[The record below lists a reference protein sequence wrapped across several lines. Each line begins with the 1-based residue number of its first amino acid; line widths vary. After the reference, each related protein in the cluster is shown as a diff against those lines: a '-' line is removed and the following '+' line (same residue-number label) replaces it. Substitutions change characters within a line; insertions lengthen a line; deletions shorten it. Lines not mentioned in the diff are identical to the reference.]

1 VLQRDDAPAVV
12 DLLRQVI
19 SQPMED
25 IRQVLL
31 LQDASST
38 ALPVSGPSP
47 SSSSS
52 SSSSVASASIK
63 KTEEMVVSKLW
74 MIEKA
79 IRGAAEI
86 LGDVLPLVE
95 EGSSSSS
102 PPPPWLSTGRDE
114 ILADLGRPEDRQ
126 YLASIRLQ
134 VAQFLQ
140 FFQEEIQ
147 QQQLS
152 GQQQHQQLSGQ
163 QQQAPMSSLPSTEH
177 HPCLASS
184 LRNNLSIQKLWTQ
197 LLNLLLTRRMSCLKD
212 VDSMRQVRMMVH
224 QIEDSG

>member
-1 VLQRDDAPAVV
+1 
-12 DLLRQVI
+12 
-19 SQPMED
+19 MEE

-38 ALPVSGPSP
+38 APVSGPF
-47 SSSSS
+47 

-63 KTEEMVVSKLW
+63 KTEEMIVSKLW

-79 IRGAAEI
+79 LRGAAEI
-86 LGDVLPLVE
+86 LGD
-95 EGSSSSS
+95 SS
-102 PPPPWLSTGRDE
+102 PPIVMSKTHPPPPPLLSTGRDE
-114 ILADLGRPEDRQ
+114 IFADLGRPEDRQ

-147 QQQLS
+147 QQQ
-152 GQQQHQQLSGQ
+152 QQLSGQ
-163 QQQAPMSSLPSTEH
+163 QQQAALSSLPSTENF
-177 HPCLASS
+177 PCLASS

-212 VDSMRQVRMMVH
+212 VDSMRQVCVCVC
-224 QIEDSG
+224 E

>member
-1 VLQRDDAPAVV
+1 
-12 DLLRQVI
+12 
-19 SQPMED
+19 M
-25 IRQVLL
+25 LL

-38 ALPVSGPSP
+38 APASGPSP
-47 SSSSS
+47 SSSPVAS
-52 SSSSVASASIK
+52 ASASIK
-63 KTEEMVVSKLW
+63 KTEEMIVSKLW

-79 IRGAAEI
+79 LRGAAEI
-86 LGDVLPLVE
+86 LGD
-95 EGSSSSS
+95 SS
-102 PPPPWLSTGRDE
+102 PPIVMSKTHTPPPPLLSTGRDE

-147 QQQLS
+147 QQQL
-152 GQQQHQQLSGQ
+152 QQQQLSGQ
-163 QQQAPMSSLPSTEH
+163 QQQAALSSLPSTEH
-177 HPCLASS
+177 LPCLASS

-212 VDSMRQVRMMVH
+212 VDSMRQVCVGRMVH
-224 QIEDSG
+224 QIEDRVCG

>member
-1 VLQRDDAPAVV
+1 MV

-31 LQDASST
+31 LPDASST
-38 ALPVSGPSP
+38 ALVSGPS
-47 SSSSS
+47 S
-52 SSSSVASASIK
+52 SASIK
-63 KTEEMVVSKLW
+63 KTEEMIVSKLW

-79 IRGAAEI
+79 LRGAAEI
-86 LGDVLPLVE
+86 LGDGDVLPLLE
-95 EGSSSSS
+95 EESSSSSS
-102 PPPPWLSTGRDE
+102 PPPPIGMSKSHPPPPPLLSTGRDE

-152 GQQQHQQLSGQ
+152 GQQQLAPLFILLS
-163 QQQAPMSSLPSTEH
+163 STSL
-177 HPCLASS
+177 SS
-184 LRNNLSIQKLWTQ
+184 LRNNLSIQKLWTR

-212 VDSMRQVRMMVH
+212 VDSMRQVC
-224 QIEDSG
+224 G

>member
-1 VLQRDDAPAVV
+1 VLQRDDVPAVV

-19 SQPMED
+19 SQPMEE

-38 ALPVSGPSP
+38 APVSGPF
-47 SSSSS
+47 

-63 KTEEMVVSKLW
+63 KTEEMIVSKLW

-79 IRGAAEI
+79 LRGAAEI
-86 LGDVLPLVE
+86 LGD
-95 EGSSSSS
+95 SS
-102 PPPPWLSTGRDE
+102 PPIVMSKTHPPPPPLLSTGRDE

-147 QQQLS
+147 QQQ
-152 GQQQHQQLSGQ
+152 QQQQQQLSGQ
-163 QQQAPMSSLPSTEH
+163 QQQAALSSLPSTENL
-177 HPCLASS
+177 PCLASS

-212 VDSMRQVRMMVH
+212 VDSMRQVS
-224 QIEDSG
+224 E